1 MLISV
6 VVPLYNEADNLPELT
21 DRLRKVLDG
30 CDSDWEVIL
39 IDDGSQDGSW
49 DFIESVHRKDP
60 RFQGIQLTRNFG
72 QQPALMAGLRHAG
85 GDVVIPMDAD
95 LQDPPEV
102 IGKLIEKWQ
111 EGFQV
116 VYAIRQHRKEGWLRN
131 WSAGMFYR
139 ILQRFTH
146 VKIAIDSG
154 DFCLLDRQVVDV
166 LCRFTEQHPFLRGL
180 RSWVGFRQTGVTFDR
195 GMRFKGGSKYS
206 IRGLMK
212 LAFDGIFALSGTP
225 VRFVTYLGMIVVIL
239 SIMGVVWSIWGVSTA
254 DSNGNISLFAITLLL
269 LIGGV
274 QLMVLG
280 VIGEFVHRIFD
291 EVRGRPIYIIGKT
304 LSGTLRNSD
313 ARGINE
319 E

>member
-21 DRLRKVLDG
+21 DRLRTVLDG

-39 IDDGSQDGSW
+39 VDDGSQDGSW
-49 DFIESVHRKDP
+49 EFIESVHREDS
-60 RFQGIQLTRNFG
+60 RFQGIQLSRNFG
-72 QQPALMAGLRHAG
+72 QQPALMAGLRHTN

-102 IGKLIEKWQ
+102 IENLIEKWK

-139 ILQRFTH
+139 ILQRFTD
-146 VKIAIDSG
+146 VKIAMDSG

-195 GMRFKGGSKYS
+195 GIRFKGGSKYS
-206 IRGLMK
+206 IRGLMR
-212 LAFDGIFALSGTP
+212 LAFDGIFALSGNP
-225 VRFVTYLGMIVVIL
+225 VRFALYLGMIVVIL
-239 SIMGVVWSIWGVSTA
+239 GILGVAWSIFTVSTA
-254 DSNGNISLFAITLLL
+254 DSNGNISLFAIALLT

-280 VIGEFVHRIFD
+280 VIGEFIHRIFHQ
-291 EVRGRPIYIIGKT
+291 VRGRPIYIIGKT
-304 LSGTLRNSD
+304 LPGTLKNSD
-313 ARGINE
+313 ARGFSE